1 MSADIKVQLI
11 KQLTDSHAMEKQAL
25 RLLDA
30 GSSMIGDEEVARIL
44 RAHRMQTGEHERLI
58 AERLEA
64 YGEDPSRLKDA
75 AMQAGA
81 LGIGTLAGAAP
92 DTPVR
97 LATVAFAFEHF
108 EIANYGILRRLA
120 EKAGDT
126 ETVAV
131 ADRILEQEEAAAEL
145 LQGTF
150 DRILELALGESARS
164 PLPGVTPIG
173 KPSERESEPY
183 QRGGPQDSK
192 DKPADASL
200 GQPEH
205 VGTPT
210 EGEHLSGPEP
220 GHPADQTEPA
230 RGDVPDAEHPESV
243 GATTPERDQA
253 QSG

>member
-1 MSADIKVQLI
+1 MSADIKAQLI

-30 GSSMIGDEEVARIL
+30 GSSMIGDEEIARIL
-44 RAHRMQTGEHERLI
+44 RAHRMQTGEHERMI
-58 AERLEA
+58 ARRLEA

-81 LGIGTLAGAAP
+81 LGIGIVAGAAP

-108 EIANYGILRRLA
+108 EIANYGIVRRLA

-131 ADRILEQEEAAAEL
+131 ADRILEEEEAAAEL
-145 LQGTF
+145 LEGTF
-150 DRILELALGESARS
+150 DRILELALGEPARS

-183 QRGGPQDSK
+183 QRGGPQDFK
-192 DKPADASL
+192 DKSADASL

-205 VGTPT
+205 VDSPT
-210 EGEHLSGPEP
+210 EGDHLTAPEP
-220 GHPADQTEPA
+220 GHPVGQTQPYGGE
-230 RGDVPDAEHPESV
+230 VPDAEHPESV
-243 GATTPERDQA
+243 GATTPNEDRA
-253 QSG
+253 

>member
-1 MSADIKVQLI
+1 MNADVKTQLI
-11 KQLTDSHAMEKQAL
+11 RQLTDSHAMEKQAL

-64 YGEDPSRLKDA
+64 HGEDSSKLKDA

-81 LGIGTLAGAAP
+81 LGIGMLAGAAP
-92 DTPVR
+92 DTPLR
-97 LATVAFAFEHF
+97 LATVAFAFENF

-126 ETVAV
+126 DTVAV
-131 ADRILEQEEAAAEL
+131 ADRIREQEEAAAEL
-145 LQGTF
+145 LEGTF
-150 DRILELALGESARS
+150 DRILELALGEPARS

-173 KPSERESEPY
+173 KPSERGSEPY
-183 QRGGPQDSK
+183 QSGGPQDFK

-205 VGTPT
+205 VDSPT
-210 EGEHLSGPEP
+210 EGEHLAGPEP
-220 GHPADQTEPA
+220 GHPADQTEPY
-230 RGDVPDAEHPESV
+230 GGEVPDPEHPESV
-243 GATTPERDQA
+243 GATAPDQDEA
-253 QSG
+253 K